1 MDAVTDGICA
11 QTGRLLLQFH
21 ITGRCNL
28 RCRHC
33 YRTEG
38 DVEPL
43 STEAVTDIIDQFAE
57 LVRQYNAIHGIRKRG
72 HINIT
77 GGEPFFRRDILQ
89 ILEKL
94 GSLRDTLSYGILTNG
109 SLLEEPHILAL
120 KETGAAFV
128 QLSIDGDRATHDA
141 LRAPGDWD
149 RTMAMA
155 RRLEKSGIRTY
166 ISFTANRENFRQLP
180 LVAAHC
186 RKNRITKL
194 WTDRLVPIGSGEQ
207 LRSLAIGP
215 EELPEYLAVLRKA
228 QGTALTRLLWPRTQV
243 TANRALQFLG
253 AEGEVYSCSAGK
265 TLITVDEFGQIMPCR
280 RMPIVCGKLPE
291 DGLAE
296 IYFRHPTFRALREP
310 GEPRACRSCDHRPKC
325 RGGARCQAYA
335 ATGRFTAPD
344 PACPHTLKD

>member
-1 MDAVTDGICA
+1 MTDLICTPA
-11 QTGRLLLQFH
+11 SRLLLQFH

-28 RCRHC
+28 RCKHC

-43 STEAVTDIIDQFAE
+43 STEAVMDIIDRFAD
-57 LVRQYNAIHGIRKRG
+57 LVGRYNALHGIRKRG

-77 GGEPFFRRDILQ
+77 GGEPFFRKDILQ

-94 GSLRDTLSYGILTNG
+94 GSLKDTLSYGVLTNG
-109 SLLEEPHILAL
+109 SLLDETQIRAL
-120 KETGAAFV
+120 KETGASFV
-128 QLSIDGDRATHDA
+128 QMSIDGDRETHDA

-155 RRLEKSGIRTY
+155 RRLERSGIRTY

-180 LVAAHC
+180 LVAAQC
-186 RKNRITKL
+186 RKHRITKL
-194 WTDRLVPIGSGEQ
+194 WTDRLVPIGNGEQ
-207 LRSLAIGP
+207 LRALAIGP
-215 EELPEYLAVLRKA
+215 EELPDYLAVLKKA

-253 AEGEVYSCSAGK
+253 ASGAVYSCSAGK

-291 DGLAE
+291 DDLAE
-296 IYFRHPTFRALREP
+296 IYFNDPTFRALRAP
-310 GEPRACRSCDHRPKC
+310 ADPKACADCVHRPLCK
-325 RGGARCQAYA
+325 GGARCQAYA
-335 ATGRFTAPD
+335 LTGRFTAPD
-344 PACPHTLKD
+344 PACPHAIK